1 MRWIVAGKA
10 VERDGMSASRM
21 GRSETEP
28 LATDDNL
35 AALADL
41 SSVWIGRVHERK
53 PPKVIVLDMDSFV
66 SPTFGDQEKRP
77 NNGRFSFSRYH
88 PLFVFHRFG
97 DLERCVLRPGNVH
110 SADDWRS
117 VLEPVVARYR
127 DANIRR
133 FFRGDAA
140 FANPDI
146 HLSRR
151 GRLPLCY
158 SFARQPEL
166 TARH

>member
-10 VERDGMSASRM
+10 AERDGMSGSRM

-110 SADDWRS
+110 SAHNWRD
-117 VLEPVVARYR
+117 VLEPVVIRYR
-127 DANIRR
+127 DRKLRR
-133 FFRGDAA
+133 HFRADAA
-140 FANPDI
+140 FAMPQVYDFLESEGFSYAI
-146 HLSRR
+146 
-151 GRLPLCY
+151 RLPANRML
-158 SFARQPEL
+158 
-166 TARH
+166 

>member
-1 MRWIVAGKA
+1 MRSIVAGKA

-77 NNGRFSFSRYH
+77 TTAVS
-88 PLFVFHRFG
+88 
-97 DLERCVLRPGNVH
+97 
-110 SADDWRS
+110 
-117 VLEPVVARYR
+117 
-127 DANIRR
+127 
-133 FFRGDAA
+133 
-140 FANPDI
+140 
-146 HLSRR
+146 LSRAITR
-151 GRLPLCY
+151 CSCSIGSAIGAVR
-158 SFARQPEL
+158 A
-166 TARH
+166 